1 MVSDLSNII
10 KEELANTLEQLL
22 SKKFLVNEVT
32 KANKDNISSAQSIE
46 VSIKFTF
53 SSKESM
59 WKFYV
64 PTSAATNFEYLML
77 GGMGD
82 LKEHIDDE
90 IADAI
95 NEIISNVSGSIATS
109 VNAQGFPD
117 ISSLKSEVLSSSI
130 VDIDSINFDSETYE
144 FLLSM
149 DDESTSVLINFD
161 DSILPFIPG
170 ITGKEVAAPVET
182 TLTPQVEAIDLSSEA
197 GSVASLLSET
207 SAKNL
212 KLLFDIKLRLS
223 VRLGKKIFLL
233 KDILRWDIGEI
244 IELEQM
250 VNEPLEILVNGVK
263 IGEGEAV
270 IVEGKFGL
278 KIKSI
283 GSEITRLNQIG
294 LG

>member
-170 ITGKEVAAPVET
+170 ITGKEVAAPEET
-182 TLTPQVEAIDLSSEA
+182 IITPQVEAIDLSSEA

-233 KDILRWDIGEI
+233 K
-244 IELEQM
+244 
-250 VNEPLEILVNGVK
+250 NYT
-263 IGEGEAV
+263 
-270 IVEGKFGL
+270 GKLFSL
-278 KIKSI
+278 IYQRSFSRHSI
-283 GSEITRLNQIG
+283 N
-294 LG
+294 